1 MYLNFGDIGT
11 NIKDLM
17 EQYQEKSASR
27 QQIESI
33 ADMKVRWRFCA
44 LVREW
49 PLVHMCL
56 SGCWH
61 NTCTCTGGGGG
72 GLRAKAS

>member
-33 ADMKVRWRFCA
+33 ADMKVSW
-44 LVREW
+44 W
-49 PLVHMCL
+49 HM
-56 SGCWH
+56 
-61 NTCTCTGGGGG
+61 
-72 GLRAKAS
+72 